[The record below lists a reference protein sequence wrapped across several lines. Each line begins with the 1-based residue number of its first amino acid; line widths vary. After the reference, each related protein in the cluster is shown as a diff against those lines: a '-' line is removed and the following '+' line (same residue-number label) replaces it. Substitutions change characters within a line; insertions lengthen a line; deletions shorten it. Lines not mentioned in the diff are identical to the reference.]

1 MADHK
6 STIVQQLGWMA
17 GVYVVSVLA
26 MIAFSYAGR
35 WLVKCILNAMQV
47 LS

>member
-1 MADHK
+1 MAEQK
-6 STIVQQLGWMA
+6 GSIVRQLGWMA

>member
-1 MADHK
+1 MANQRG
-6 STIVQQLGWMA
+6 TIVRQLGWMA
-17 GVYVVSVLA
+17 GVYVFSVLA
-26 MIAFSYAGR
+26 MVAFSYAGR